1 MYINLWSLKCSTC
14 VDFLTIVV
22 IVASTDLLPLATSK
36 EFQISPKGVGRAQR
50 LPGNIVAELTPE
62 PPLQPEHVG
71 ILNSI

>member
-22 IVASTDLLPLATSK
+22 IVASTALLPLATSK
-36 EFQISPKGVGRAQR
+36 EIQISSKGVGRAQR
-50 LPGNIVAELTPE
+50 LPANIVAELTPE
-62 PPLQPEHVG
+62 PSPQPEHVG